1 MTPRVL
7 ALVGLPGTG
16 KTALAQAI
24 ATHRMASGRPTH
36 LLHVD
41 LLRHTLRLAGFRA
54 LEGQVWEGDPTEQF
68 RIIHPYVHQH
78 ADKARRDGY
87 DLIVEGSLVIGFE
100 AADRYIQLQADEAV
114 RTERLLHSHDANQRM
129 LAGFDANRLDDLME
143 EHAVDYRE
151 VLTTEAD
158 LSDLVLG
165 VESTWN
171 PPLEGP

>member
-7 ALVGLPGTG
+7 ALVGQPGTG

-24 ATHRMASGRPTH
+24 AMHRNARGRPAFV
-36 LLHVD
+36 LHVD

-68 RIIHPYVHQH
+68 RIVHPYVHQH

-87 DLIVEGSLVIGFE
+87 DLIVEGALAIGFQ
-100 AADRYIQLQADEAV
+100 AADRYIQLQSDEQTRRRRILA
-114 RTERLLHSHDANQRM
+114 THATNQRAVSN
-129 LAGFDANRLDDLME
+129 LDPQRLDEIME
-143 EHAVDYRE
+143 QHAVDFRE

-158 LSDLVLG
+158 LGDLVLG
-165 VESTWN
+165 IESTWN
-171 PPLEGP
+171 PPLED

>member
-24 ATHRMASGRPTH
+24 ATHRMARGRPCTV
-36 LLHVD
+36 LHTD

-54 LEGQVWEGDPTEQF
+54 LEGPDWEGDPAEKF

-87 DLIVEGSLVIGFE
+87 DLVVEGSLVIGFE
-100 AADRYIQLQADEAV
+100 AADRYIQLQAADEIRAQRIQLAHGAAQRTAAALDPAV
-114 RTERLLHSHDANQRM
+114 
-129 LAGFDANRLDDLME
+129 LDELME
-143 EHAVDYRE
+143 VHAVDFRE

-158 LSDLVLG
+158 LGDLVLG

-171 PPLEGP
+171 PALQ

>member
-24 ATHRMASGRPTH
+24 ATHRNARGRPTYV
-36 LLHVD
+36 LHVD

-54 LEGQVWEGDPTEQF
+54 LEGPIWEGDPGEQF
-68 RIIHPYVHQH
+68 RIVHPYVHQH

-87 DLIVEGSLVIGFE
+87 DLIVEGSLVIGFQ
-100 AADRYIQLQADEAV
+100 AADRYIQLQASEAV
-114 RTERLLHSHDANQRM
+114 RQQRLARTHVAALRSMATVDPR
-129 LAGFDANRLDDLME
+129 RLDDIME
-143 EHAVDYRE
+143 EHAVDFRE

-158 LSDLVLG
+158 LGDLVLG

-171 PPLEGP
+171 PPLENL

>member
-24 ATHRMASGRPTH
+24 ATHRMATGRPTFV
-36 LLHVD
+36 LHVE

-54 LEGQVWEGDPTEQF
+54 LEGPVWDGDPAEKF

-100 AADRYIQLQADEAV
+100 AADRYIQLQASEEV
-114 RTERLLHSHDANQRM
+114 RQQRM
-129 LAGFDANRLDDLME
+129 ASATLADQRAAAGLDPAVLEELME
-143 EHAVDYRE
+143 VHAVDFRE
-151 VLTTEAD
+151 VLTTEAN
-158 LSDLVLG
+158 LADLVLG

-171 PPLEGP
+171 PPLD